1 MLEKKRLKFFGFCLF
16 TIFISLSIRLY
27 YIQVVQSS
35 TYSELAL
42 KQRSSEIQLYPNRG
56 IVYDKNL
63 MPLTNTETTKV
74 LIISKDIIINDNE
87 IYKLIC
93 NKTKLSSNQLK
104 EIIDTGNNLLQVPII
119 EKFDVGKYNNRVFF
133 TDRVKRY
140 GEENILSHVIGYVN
154 KSDNKGETGIEKVY
168 DEFLKDN
175 EEKYLV
181 LEYDSSRSIILNG
194 VEYVNELDDPN
205 NPTGVK
211 LTIDLKIQKA
221 VENIMDINRI
231 NGAVVITEVDSGKI
245 LSLASRPNFNQDKIG
260 EYFDNN
266 KMALYNKAIQ
276 VGYPPGSIFKIVV
289 LIAALESN
297 IDITEEVFLC
307 PGHEDVNN
315 LRIKCTG
322 KHGYINLEEAFALSC
337 NSTFI
342 KIGKEIGS
350 KKIIEVAKRL
360 NFGEKIGIGLLE
372 ETKGNLPNGDDLLG
386 PAIGN
391 ISIGQGK
398 IEATPLQISNLLMII
413 ANNGIQKHLTIVDGI
428 TNSDGLILK
437 YYNKEQNKEVIS
449 ASVSKIA
456 YEYLLNVVENGT
468 GKNIDLDSI
477 GGAGGK
483 TGSAE
488 AILYNN
494 KTIHGWFSGFHPKA
508 NPKYVI
514 TVFVEEGYSGSK
526 SAAPIFE
533 QIVKEINS
541 IYPLY

>member
-1 MLEKKRLKFFGFCLF
+1 M
-16 TIFISLSIRLY
+16 
-27 YIQVVQSS
+27 
-35 TYSELAL
+35 
-42 KQRSSEIQLYPNRG
+42 
-56 IVYDKNL
+56 
-63 MPLTNTETTKV
+63 
-74 LIISKDIIINDNE
+74 
-87 IYKLIC
+87 
-93 NKTKLSSNQLK
+93 
-104 EIIDTGNNLLQVPII
+104 
-119 EKFDVGKYNNRVFF
+119 
-133 TDRVKRY
+133 
-140 GEENILSHVIGYVN
+140 
-154 KSDNKGETGIEKVY
+154 
-168 DEFLKDN
+168 
-175 EEKYLV
+175 
-181 LEYDSSRSIILNG
+181 
-194 VEYVNELDDPN
+194 
-205 NPTGVK
+205 
-211 LTIDLKIQKA
+211 
-221 VENIMDINRI
+221 
-231 NGAVVITEVDSGKI
+231 
-245 LSLASRPNFNQDKIG
+245 
-260 EYFDNN
+260 
-266 KMALYNKAIQ
+266 
-276 VGYPPGSIFKIVV
+276 
-289 LIAALESN
+289 
-297 IDITEEVFLC
+297 
-307 PGHEDVNN
+307 
-315 LRIKCTG
+315 
-322 KHGYINLEEAFALSC
+322 
-337 NSTFI
+337 
-342 KIGKEIGS
+342 
-350 KKIIEVAKRL
+350 
-360 NFGEKIGIGLLE
+360 
-372 ETKGNLPNGDDLLG
+372 PNGDDLLG